1 MVPKVKRRR
10 WSDVREEERVRF
22 PEVFSAY
29 EAFKQAVRDGKRPGP
44 DRPFIVVERESDL
57 PTFANEA
64 EEHEYWGTHTPGDA
78 WLDAAATIADEELLK
93 VHDRLRTTR

>member
-10 WSDVREEERVRF
+10 WTDVREEERVRF

-29 EAFKQAVRDGKRPGP
+29 EAFKQAVRAGKRPSP
-44 DRPFIVVERESDL
+44 DRPFIVVERESEL

-78 WLDAAATIADEELLK
+78 WMDAVASISDEEPST
-93 VHDRLRTTR
+93 VHNRSQTT